1 MSKFKLFISGT
12 LLLGIIFTSL
22 FLLLNQKDPVVE
34 TVTTHY
40 KNQDGLIQTYERKQ
54 DIQYLSESIGLYM
67 QYLVLA
73 KEKKEFDKQVNLL
86 SRHFLVQ
93 KHDNT
98 FIKWNL
104 TEGTTNA
111 LIDDIRL
118 IDALKKGSKEFKEKR
133 YNTLAASI
141 ESTLLHTHIRNN
153 QLVDFYDWSS
163 KSQTNILHLSY
174 VDDSALKNMKSLSVS
189 YQSVIEKG
197 IDPKSPFFFEIYD
210 VDKKEYKHA
219 HSESVNMIDQ
229 LLIAIQYEQI
239 KGTPPKKFD
248 KWLKKEFTEK
258 GKVYGN
264 YNRATLNPR
273 KGFESSAV
281 YALATLYFLDQEDHK
296 YASEFHKRLVAQP
309 PFNSGANYSTI
320 HFFDYIYSKIADYE
334 YQH

>member
-1 MSKFKLFISGT
+1 VSKFKLFISGT

-22 FLLLNQKDPVVE
+22 FLLLNQKDPLVE

-40 KNQDGLIQTYERKQ
+40 KSQDGLIKTYERKQ

-133 YNTLAASI
+133 YNTLTASI
-141 ESTLLHTHIRNN
+141 ESTL
-153 QLVDFYDWSS
+153 
-163 KSQTNILHLSY
+163 
-174 VDDSALKNMKSLSVS
+174 
-189 YQSVIEKG
+189 
-197 IDPKSPFFFEIYD
+197 
-210 VDKKEYKHA
+210 
-219 HSESVNMIDQ
+219 
-229 LLIAIQYEQI
+229 
-239 KGTPPKKFD
+239 
-248 KWLKKEFTEK
+248 
-258 GKVYGN
+258 
-264 YNRATLNPR
+264 
-273 KGFESSAV
+273 
-281 YALATLYFLDQEDHK
+281 
-296 YASEFHKRLVAQP
+296 
-309 PFNSGANYSTI
+309 
-320 HFFDYIYSKIADYE
+320 
-334 YQH
+334 